1 MEEGSL
7 VHRSVKRLTHGDG
20 GCRPHRNGIS
30 WALSTRREAAGRM
43 KNPSREEPE
52 KPHFVSI
59 NLGRL
64 PGGRELSPMMAL
76 CACRSQARVPSS
88 GRNMAVLEPVRS
100 RVVTH
105 TAP

>member
-1 MEEGSL
+1 MGMVAAGHTGM
-7 VHRSVKRLTHGDG
+7 VHHGV
-20 GCRPHRNGIS
+20 
-30 WALSTRREAAGRM
+30 LSTQREAAGRI

-52 KPHFVSI
+52 KPHFVSV

-76 CACRSQARVPSS
+76 RAFSSQARVPSS
-88 GRNMAVLEPVRS
+88 GRSMAVLEPLCS
-100 RVVTH
+100 RAVTH